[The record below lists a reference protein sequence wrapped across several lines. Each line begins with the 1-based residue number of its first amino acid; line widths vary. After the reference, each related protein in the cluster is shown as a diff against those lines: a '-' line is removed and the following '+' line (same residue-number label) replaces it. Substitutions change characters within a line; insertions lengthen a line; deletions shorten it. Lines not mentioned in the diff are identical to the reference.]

1 MKLIDIQDTVPLER
15 LSESACSGDVM
26 PQQFDSV
33 DVGSLV
39 FRCPR
44 KRKLFDSGIG
54 LDANTFQKIKPF
66 IVEVECP
73 HCRAPHA
80 LGIASGALAPFSR
93 ADRSAP
99 NHFAG
104 LVSAPA
110 VTIRS
115 QIGSPWEGW
124 WTRTL
129 PLRSTKQPAPMNM
142 PRESS

>member
-1 MKLIDIQDTVPLER
+1 MKLIDIQDTAPLER
-15 LSESACSGDVM
+15 LREAACSGDDM
-26 PQQFDSV
+26 PQQLDSV

-44 KRKLFDSGIG
+44 KRRLFDSGIG
-54 LDANTFQKIKPF
+54 LDANTFQKIKPL

-80 LGIASGALAPFSR
+80 LSIASGALAPFSR

-104 LVSAPA
+104 LVSASA
-110 VTIRS
+110 VTL
-115 QIGSPWEGW
+115 QPQLGSPWEAW
-124 WTRTL
+124 WTCTP
-129 PLRSTKQPAPMNM
+129 PLKVTKQPGPMNL
-142 PRESS
+142 PRVSS